1 MTELSPKTL
10 ALLLSLKQDPFTVQI
25 QGVSMN
31 PTLHEGDLVLVQRQ
45 KAYTPGDILVYDYG
59 EEGILIHRLLH
70 QAHGLYYCRGDN
82 AVRIERIHEK
92 RILGKV
98 LSFADGKTIPAY
110 PPNHWSEETAEPKTT
125 K

>member
-59 EEGILIHRLLH
+59 EEGILIHR
-70 QAHGLYYCRGDN
+70 
-82 AVRIERIHEK
+82 VRIERIHEK